1 MTLVRERRQKQPLSL
16 SLPHISPAADTWCQ
30 LLSSPPSSISSS
42 SSPGTGSLS
51 EFEKL
56 QVLGHG
62 SGGVV
67 YKVRCRQTGE
77 IYAVKILRCGE
88 SGMREVDVVRR
99 VECEFLVECHGINAE
114 VVVGND
120 CSVPVGDVFLVM
132 EYMREGSVREVLE
145 KRGRLGEGVI
155 GYLARRV
162 LKGLKYLHGMNIV
175 HGDIKP
181 SNLLINSE
189 WEVKIADFGVSR
201 VSDEEFE
208 SSSMGTCAYMSPE
221 RLDPGRWPEGSSAGF
236 SGDVWAV
243 GVVVMECFLGHFPL
257 LDEGHKPDWASM
269 VCAVSFG
276 GDTMRPPENA
286 SPELQG
292 FIMRCLV
299 KDWRSRATVEELL
312 NHPFVTKYCDVWK
325 MN

>member
-16 SLPHISPAADTWCQ
+16 SLPHISPADTS
-30 LLSSPPSSISSS
+30 LYFL

-67 YKVRCRQTGE
+67 YKVRHRQTRE
-77 IYAVKILRCGE
+77 IYAVKILRRGE

-99 VECEFLVECHGINAE
+99 VECEFVVKCHGINAE
-114 VVVGND
+114 VGND
-120 CSVPVGDVFLVM
+120 CFVPVGDVFLVM
-132 EYMREGSVREVLE
+132 EYMGEGSVREVLE
-145 KRGRLGEGVI
+145 KIGGLSEGVI

-292 FIMRCLV
+292 FIIRCLV
-299 KDWRSRATVEELL
+299 KDWSRRATVEELL
-312 NHPFVTKYCDVWK
+312 DHPFVTKYCDVWK